1 VQADASRFARFRT
14 IVLGDSA
21 LGQRLQ
27 TLTDWEPFT
36 AEVVAA
42 ARERDIEL
50 TADDI
55 DAARRH
61 ELLGWLTR
69 WA

>member
-1 VQADASRFARFRT
+1 M
-14 IVLGDSA
+14 LGDSA

>member
-1 VQADASRFARFRT
+1 VHEDASRFARFRT
-14 IVLGDSA
+14 VVLDDPV
-21 LGQRLQ
+21 LQQRLK
-27 TLTDWEPFT
+27 TITEWEPFT
-36 AEVVAA
+36 AEAIAA
-42 ARERDIEL
+42 ADERNVDL
-50 TADDI
+50 TADDL

>member
-1 VQADASRFARFRT
+1 VQGDASHFARFRAV
-14 IVLGDSA
+14 VLGDAA
-21 LGQRLQ
+21 LQRRLK
-27 TLTDWEPFT
+27 TITEWEPFT

-42 ARERDIEL
+42 AHERDLEL

-61 ELLGWLTR
+61 ELLDWLTR